1 HAVGLVQP
9 KPFILRSEGL
19 PQFVGREHRHVF
31 SGGHR
36 PRMNV
41 ALQETQNDRV
51 GADTTLER
59 TSGGSE
65 EILLVA
71 GFQRVAAH
79 LREPIEHLR
88 VRLPARIHL
97 HSDSSSKARAT
108 PMLVPKF
115 LASHRSGHIPVG
127 LGPGAPLSFPPP
139 CPSRSTPAG
148 RSFFRGS
155 TISENKSVTHVLG
168 QGGRTP
174 ARSVGSIP
182 LPLPLGGRRL
192 ANTCESERSRAA
204 AQLAVT
210 NPTLSH
216 VRTNVLDIA
225 NSR

>member
-1 HAVGLVQP
+1 
-9 KPFILRSEGL
+9 
-19 PQFVGREHRHVF
+19 
-31 SGGHR
+31 
-36 PRMNV
+36 
-41 ALQETQNDRV
+41 
-51 GADTTLER
+51 
-59 TSGGSE
+59 
-65 EILLVA
+65 
-71 GFQRVAAH
+71 
-79 LREPIEHLR
+79 
-88 VRLPARIHL
+88 
-97 HSDSSSKARAT
+97 AT

-115 LASHRSGHIPVG
+115 LASHRSGHIPVE

-204 AQLAVT
+204 AQLVVT

-225 NSR
+225 NSRRPFVSVHFHAFPRFPSIVLQSLRRLGTKDGATFERRPPRQAG